1 MTKTE
6 RQKEWERRITQYR
19 DSGKSVR
26 EWCAENNV
34 SAERLWY
41 WLRKYKTN
49 KDASLVESNQ
59 WLPVE
64 VREHSPI
71 EKNNSLTVK
80 VGEALIEVKAGFDP
94 TLLSQVVRVLG
105 ALC

>member
-1 MTKTE
+1 MTQAE
-6 RQKEWERRITQYR
+6 RQKEWERRINQYR
-19 DSGKSVR
+19 ESGKSVR

-49 KDASLVESNQ
+49 KDTPLNKSNQ

-64 VREHSPI
+64 VCEHTPI
-71 EKNNSLTVK
+71 EQNNSLMIR

-94 TLLSQVVRVLG
+94 ALLCQVVR
-105 ALC
+105 ALVPLC